1 MTKDEYL
8 SELRA
13 GLAAF
18 SKDEVDR
25 AVSFYE
31 EMVDDRVEAGV
42 SEEEAVGSLEPP
54 AEAAARIISE
64 MPAVP
69 RAAARLR
76 SPKTP
81 RSWFVAFIVAAVI
94 GSPVWIPLTLGVI
107 MAVIGCFIGLFGLL
121 VAVWAI
127 AASMLLG
134 APIGL
139 LYLVAGVKAGSVA
152 GALMGLGCGA
162 VVAGVGVFGI
172 HLAVA
177 ASKLLVRA
185 IVWCARAVAS
195 PFVRSEVPRWEWGSM
210 HPTWNLVHLVAAVMI
225 GAGLVLG
232 LAGWGWAG
240 FDSASA
246 ASELSRTRRRPTS
259 SRILLACSCSTLVPS
274 RTICGA
280 SPR

>member
-76 SPKTP
+76 SPETP
-81 RSWFVAFIVAAVI
+81 RSWSVAFIVAVVI
-94 GSPVWIPLTLGVI
+94 GSPAWIPLALGVI
-107 MAVIGCFIGLFGLL
+107 MVVVGCFIGLFGLL

-152 GALMGLGCGA
+152 GALMGLGCGVA
-162 VVAGVGVFGI
+162 VTGVGVLGI
-172 HLAVA
+172 HLAVV
-177 ASKLLVRA
+177 ASKLLVKA
-185 IVWCARAVAS
+185 IVWCARAVVS
-195 PFVRSEVPRWEWGSM
+195 PFARTGVPRWERSSM
-210 HPTWNLVHLVAAVMI
+210 HPAWSLVHLVAAIMV
-225 GAGLVLG
+225 GVGLVSG
-232 LAGWGWAG
+232 LAGWGCTG

-246 ASELSRTRRRPTS
+246 ASELSRTT
-259 SRILLACSCSTLVPS
+259 
-274 RTICGA
+274 A
-280 SPR
+280 SANEFTNPLGLQLFYAGPEPDYSQS

>member
-8 SELRA
+8 SELRV

-81 RSWFVAFIVAAVI
+81 RSWFVAFVVAAVI

-107 MAVIGCFIGLFGLL
+107 IAVIGCFIGLFGLL

-152 GALMGLGCGA
+152 GALMGLGCGVA
-162 VVAGVGVFGI
+162 VTGVGVLGI
-172 HLAVA
+172 HLAVV
-177 ASKLLVRA
+177 ASKLLVKA
-185 IVWCARAVAS
+185 IVWCARAVVS
-195 PFVRSEVPRWEWGSM
+195 PFVRTGVPRWERSSM
-210 HPTWNLVHLVAAVMI
+210 HPAWSLVHLVAAIMV
-225 GAGLVLG
+225 GVGLVSG
-232 LAGWGWAG
+232 LAGWGWAS
-240 FDSASA
+240 FDSTSA
-246 ASELSRTRRRPTS
+246 ASELSRTT
-259 SRILLACSCSTLVPS
+259 
-274 RTICGA
+274 A
-280 SPR
+280 SANEFTNPLGLQLFYAGPEPDYSQS

>member
-1 MTKDEYL
+1 
-8 SELRA
+8 
-13 GLAAF
+13 
-18 SKDEVDR
+18 
-25 AVSFYE
+25 
-31 EMVDDRVEAGV
+31 
-42 SEEEAVGSLEPP
+42 
-54 AEAAARIISE
+54 
-64 MPAVP
+64 
-69 RAAARLR
+69 
-76 SPKTP
+76 
-81 RSWFVAFIVAAVI
+81 
-94 GSPVWIPLTLGVI
+94 

-152 GALMGLGCGA
+152 GALMGLGCGVA
-162 VVAGVGVFGI
+162 VAGVGVFGI

-195 PFVRSEVPRWEWGSM
+195 PFVRSEVPRWECGSM

-232 LAGWGWAG
+232 LAGWSCTG

-246 ASELSRTRRRPTS
+246 SFEMARTTASANEFTNPLG
-259 SRILLACSCSTLVPS
+259 LQLFYA
-274 RTICGA
+274 GA
-280 SPR
+280 EPDNLRS

>member
-107 MAVIGCFIGLFGLL
+107 MAVIGCSIGLFGLL

-152 GALMGLGCGA
+152 GALMGLGCGVA
-162 VVAGVGVFGI
+162 VAGVGVFGI

-195 PFVRSEVPRWEWGSM
+195 PFV
-210 HPTWNLVHLVAAVMI
+210 HLVAAVMI

-232 LAGWGWAG
+232 LAGWGCTG

-246 ASELSRTRRRPTS
+246 SFEMARTTASANEFTNPLGLQLFYT
-259 SRILLACSCSTLVPS
+259 
-274 RTICGA
+274 GA
-280 SPR
+280 EPDNLRS

>member
-76 SPKTP
+76 SPETP
-81 RSWFVAFIVAAVI
+81 RSWSVAFIVAVVI
-94 GSPVWIPLTLGVI
+94 GSPVWIPLALGVI
-107 MAVIGCFIGLFGLL
+107 MVVVGCFIGLFGLL

-152 GALMGLGCGA
+152 GALMGLGCGVA
-162 VVAGVGVFGI
+162 VAGVGVFGI

-195 PFVRSEVPRWEWGSM
+195 PFVRSEVPRWERSSM
-210 HPTWNLVHLVAAVMI
+210 HPAWSLVHLVAAIMV
-225 GAGLVLG
+225 GVGLVSG
-232 LAGWGWAG
+232 LAGWSCTG

-246 ASELSRTRRRPTS
+246 ASELSRTTASANEFTNP
-259 SRILLACSCSTLVPS
+259 LGLQLFYA
-274 RTICGA
+274 GA
-280 SPR
+280 EPDNLRS

>member
-76 SPKTP
+76 SPETP
-81 RSWFVAFIVAAVI
+81 RSWSVAFIVAAVI

-152 GALMGLGCGA
+152 GALMGLGCGVA
-162 VVAGVGVFGI
+162 AAGVGVLGI

-177 ASKLLVRA
+177 ASKLLVKA
-185 IVWCARAVAS
+185 IVWCARAVVS
-195 PFVRSEVPRWEWGSM
+195 PFVRTGVPRWERSSM
-210 HPTWNLVHLVAAVMI
+210 HPTWNLVHLVAAIMV
-225 GAGLVLG
+225 GVGLVSG
-232 LAGWGWAG
+232 LAGWGCTG

-246 ASELSRTRRRPTS
+246 ASELSRTT
-259 SRILLACSCSTLVPS
+259 
-274 RTICGA
+274 A
-280 SPR
+280 SANEFTNPLGLQLFYAGPEPDYSQS

>member
-152 GALMGLGCGA
+152 GALMGLGCGVA
-162 VVAGVGVFGI
+162 VAGVGGVRHPSGRCRFE
-172 HLAVA
+172 A
-177 ASKLLVRA
+177 AGQGNRLVRSRRRVPLRSLRGA
-185 IVWCARAVAS
+185 PVGVGFHASHLESRAPRGGCHDRCGARAG
-195 PFVRSEVPRWEWGSM
+195 PCRLELHGVRLGVS
-210 HPTWNLVHLVAAVMI
+210 LV
-225 GAGLVLG
+225 
-232 LAGWGWAG
+232 
-240 FDSASA
+240 
-246 ASELSRTRRRPTS
+246 
-259 SRILLACSCSTLVPS
+259 
-274 RTICGA
+274 
-280 SPR
+280 

>member
-8 SELRA
+8 SELRV

-81 RSWFVAFIVAAVI
+81 RSWFVAFVVAAVI

-107 MAVIGCFIGLFGLL
+107 IAVIGCFIGLFGLL
-121 VAVWAI
+121 G
-127 AASMLLG
+127 LY
-134 APIGL
+134 GL
-139 LYLVAGVKAGSVA
+139 LPRRCYS
-152 GALMGLGCGA
+152 GL
-162 VVAGVGVFGI
+162 
-172 HLAVA
+172 
-177 ASKLLVRA
+177 
-185 IVWCARAVAS
+185 
-195 PFVRSEVPRWEWGSM
+195 P
-210 HPTWNLVHLVAAVMI
+210 
-225 GAGLVLG
+225 
-232 LAGWGWAG
+232 
-240 FDSASA
+240 SASCTLWR
-246 ASELSRTRRRPTS
+246 ASRR
-259 SRILLACSCSTLVPS
+259 
-274 RTICGA
+274 GA
-280 SPR
+280 SPAR

>member
-64 MPAVP
+64 MSAVP

-76 SPKTP
+76 SPETP
-81 RSWFVAFIVAAVI
+81 RSWSVAFIVAVVI
-94 GSPVWIPLTLGVI
+94 GSPVWIPLALGVI

-139 LYLVAGVKAGSVA
+139 LYLVAGVKTGSIA

-162 VVAGVGVFGI
+162 AVAGVGVFGI
-172 HLAVA
+172 HLAVV

-195 PFVRSEVPRWEWGSM
+195 PFVRTGVPRWERSSM
-210 HPTWNLVHLVAAVMI
+210 HPAWNLVHLVAAIMV
-225 GAGLVLG
+225 GVGLVSG

-240 FDSASA
+240 FDSASV
-246 ASELSRTRRRPTS
+246 ASELSRTT
-259 SRILLACSCSTLVPS
+259 
-274 RTICGA
+274 A
-280 SPR
+280 SANEFTNPLGLQLFYAGPEPDYSQS